1 MSQNIKFFLISF
13 LVSIPLW
20 WGINVF
26 EKDLEDFFFVQY
38 YQPSPQVFLAQ
49 ALPRSHQNLEKETP
63 EIAAVSAIS
72 VKIDKRGQ
80 QKILFE
86 KNSEKILPIASLT
99 KLMAAS
105 VVLEN
110 YDLSQ
115 ELMVSKKAIG
125 QPEAFGQLRIGEKL
139 SVENLLYLIL
149 IESSNDAAFALSELI
164 GEGGFVELM
173 NLEAKYLGL
182 KNTHFADPAGYS
194 PENYSTVKDLVKFT
208 KYLLEEKPQILEISR
223 LSEFDLYDPDGVFHH
238 KLLNT
243 NEILGEI
250 PEIIGGKTGYTT
262 EAGECFILVLKN
274 PRDNSILI
282 NIILGSRNRF
292 EEMQKLIDW
301 LY

>member
-26 EKDLEDFFFVQY
+26 EKDLEDFFFAQY

-49 ALPRSHQNLEKETP
+49 VLLQSHKNIEKETP

-125 QPEAFGQLRIGEKL
+125 QPEAFGQLRVGEKL
-139 SVENLLYLIL
+139 SVENLLYLML

-223 LSEFDLYDPDGVFHH
+223 LSEFNLYDPDGVFHH

-250 PEIIGGKTGYTT
+250 PEIIGGKTGYTP

-292 EEMQKLIDW
+292 EEMQKLTD
-301 LY
+301 